1 MITGVVHVWAA
12 QAALKCGDLT
22 EARRLADEAV
32 AAKRGVYLSA
42 ALATRA
48 RVEVARGA
56 LEHAERDA
64 REAFGIAATVGG
76 EVLVP
81 DILESLADIARI
93 EGGHRDSARLL
104 GIADALRQRMGA
116 VRFKVFDADA

>member
-1 MITGVVHVWAA
+1 MRTGVVQVWAA

-32 AAKRGVYLSA
+32 SVKSGVYLSA

-48 RVEVARGA
+48 RVEVAQGA

-64 REAFGIAATVGG
+64 REAFGIAA
-76 EVLVP
+76 
-81 DILESLADIARI
+81 SLR
-93 EGGHRDSARLL
+93 R
-104 GIADALRQRMGA
+104 
-116 VRFKVFDADA
+116 